1 MVGIFIGVVADS
13 VKKEAMLETSAS
25 GLVCWVSRLCWFE
38 ASEAVT
44 VDIFDLEFLQTEG
57 K

>member
-1 MVGIFIGVVADS
+1 MVGISVGLVADR

-25 GLVCWVSRLCWFE
+25 GLVCWVSRLCWSG

-44 VDIFDLEFLQTEG
+44 VDIFDLEFLQTEE
-57 K
+57 